1 MGTVLCLNSGNSV
14 DEVLRYCH
22 MIDEFMEL
30 MTDPDEEAFY
40 EMEIGDFLELEDV
53 LDRSAMDS
61 YESEYSKESRKKKI
75 YGYDELVPVV
85 VEIEIDGEDYIF
97 MMSVAR
103 YGGEWYNLTVSVG
116 LLNAGISDE
125 PVDAYTGF
133 YES

>member
-1 MGTVLCLNSGNSV
+1 MGTVLCLNSGNRV

-61 YESEYSKESRKKKI
+61 YESEYSKESGKKSKKSTATTNWF
-75 YGYDELVPVV
+75 LLLLKLRSMAKT
-85 VEIEIDGEDYIF
+85 IF
-97 MMSVAR
+97 
-103 YGGEWYNLTVSVG
+103 L
-116 LLNAGISDE
+116 
-125 PVDAYTGF
+125 
-133 YES
+133 